1 MSDYQQ
7 FLQERDQIDFLLTK
21 GYRIK
26 DIAEDLNG
34 AKVEFEKKDSF
45 NNGLVSK
52 EILYIYTADGRKY
65 FSVKLIEQFKR
76 K

>member
-7 FLQERDQIDFLLTK
+7 FLHERDQIDFLLTK

-34 AKVEFEKKDSF
+34 AKVEFEKKDYD
-45 NNGLVSK
+45 NKELTNK

-65 FSVKLIEQFKR
+65 FSVKLMEQFKR
-76 K
+76 